1 MKTEK
6 LNEIVQLAATLGVI
20 VGLGLLIYE
29 IRENNAIAYEQSVA
43 TTLTNWIDVT
53 IAEMQPEFADAFSK
67 SMTNA
72 GELTLSEKV
81 ILNAWLTMVIVAYQ
95 QEIESS
101 YLTGSSDD
109 VEELLLEIAGA
120 VPYLFGNKFSR
131 DWYVENRYWIP
142 GDIVKEI
149 DRELASI
156 PLGADLE
163 YFDRLGN

>member
-1 MKTEK
+1 MKSEK
-6 LNEIVQLAATLGVI
+6 LSEIVQLDATLGVM

-29 IRENNAIAYEQSVA
+29 IRENNAIAYQQSVA
-43 TTLTNWIDVT
+43 TNFTTWSDLT
-53 IAEMQPEFADAFSK
+53 IAEMQLEFADAFSK

-81 ILNAWLTMVIVAYQ
+81 ILNAWLTTTIIVYQ
-95 QEIESS
+95 QEFETSH
-101 YLTGSSDD
+101 LTGSFED
-109 VEELLLEIAGA
+109 VEQALLDIAGS

-131 DWYVENRYWIP
+131 DWYAANRHWIP
-142 GDIVKEI
+142 GDIVEVI
-149 DRELASI
+149 DRELESI